1 MSILS
6 NSRATGGNVW
16 NPNTTK
22 LKPLQPTP
30 SHSKKLIA
38 VQQAFVV
45 IIILIVLSFI
55 YLIVG
60 AITIYIPQ
68 DFKEKTKD
76 NVLTYTIPDLPP
88 LPMWFDISVDVSNLE
103 NDWIKDKAGENGFKL
118 VKENG
123 VNNQRKPFLEKG
135 ITAWYDGKD
144 SYYQIDKNVEG
155 QKVTLTLTKMKNFTE
170 LNKAI
175 VP

>member
-1 MSILS
+1 LES
-6 NSRATGGNVW
+6 NTK
-16 NPNTTK
+16 K
-22 LKPLQPTP
+22 LKSLQLTSP
-30 SHSKKLIA
+30 HSKKIIEVEQVFIA
-38 VQQAFVV
+38 
-45 IIILIVLSFI
+45 IIIIIVLAFL
-55 YLIVG
+55 YLLVG
-60 AITIYIPQ
+60 IITVYMPQ
-68 DFKEKTKD
+68 DFKENTKD

-88 LPMWFDISVDVSNLE
+88 LPMWFDISVDISNLE

-135 ITAWYDGKD
+135 LTAWYDGKN

-155 QKVTLTLTKMKNFTE
+155 QEVTVTLTKMKNFTE